1 MEVIHLS
8 DIKQGTPG
16 ISTIEGANL
25 YENSIVAFHTSG
37 HSTPVELQMS
47 GTRTEP
53 FSLELE
59 DSYDDQM
66 SRTYNDEQSVTER
79 AAVAVS
85 VVLALH
91 LTNYTVIERSRKS
104 TGFDYMLGNRLDPL
118 FTPQTRLE
126 ISGIMRESEHN
137 TLASRFQQKARQT
150 AKSDD
155 TLLPAYISVV
165 EFSTPKAKF
174 DIKQ

>member
-16 ISTIEGANL
+16 ISPIEGANL

-66 SRTYNDEQSVTER
+66 SRTYNDEQSVT
-79 AAVAVS
+79 
-85 VVLALH
+85 
-91 LTNYTVIERSRKS
+91 
-104 TGFDYMLGNRLDPL
+104 
-118 FTPQTRLE
+118 
-126 ISGIMRESEHN
+126 
-137 TLASRFQQKARQT
+137 
-150 AKSDD
+150 
-155 TLLPAYISVV
+155 
-165 EFSTPKAKF
+165 
-174 DIKQ
+174 